1 MPALRTLEEV
11 VQRPEDL
18 VQAGLSHNEVE
29 SAYQVSH
36 KSIVAGL
43 GHHRDRGEVCQLD
56 DALQSHS
63 LAGWQAGSMEKDA
76 FIEVGTTRFN
86 ESLFVSTE
94 VAEDEPLEGPTVS
107 QNETCSRGASEPHK
121 AFTF

>member
-1 MPALRTLEEV
+1 MPALRILEEV

-36 KSIVAGL
+36 KSTVASL
-43 GHHRDRGEVCQLD
+43 GHCRDRGEVRQSG
-56 DALQSHS
+56 DALLSHS
-63 LAGWQAGSMEKDA
+63 PAGWQACSMERDA
-76 FIEVGTTRFN
+76 FSEVGTTSFN
-86 ESLFVSTE
+86 EALFVATE
-94 VAEDEPLEGPTVS
+94 VAEDDPLGGPTVS
-107 QNETCSRGASEPHK
+107 QNETFSRGASEPHK